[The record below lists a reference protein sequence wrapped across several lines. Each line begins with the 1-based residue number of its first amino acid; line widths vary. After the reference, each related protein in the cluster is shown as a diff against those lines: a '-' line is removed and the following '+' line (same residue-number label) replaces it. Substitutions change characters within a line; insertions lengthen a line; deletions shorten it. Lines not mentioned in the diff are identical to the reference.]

1 MTPFRPRRLLPVLLL
16 LAAIGLTVLAAVA
29 QWQWSQQV
37 RASAARYGEAIAH
50 NAVPRLATV
59 GDRLVAEALK
69 TVPRASDGSPS
80 SLPPALLTET
90 LFHLTHPPVLI
101 DLTAAALVLPDGT
114 VGASTAGNK
123 DSQNDRPRDG
133 QREARIDLLERA
145 LSGAIVADLPDRTP
159 LLFGPSAGQSPSVLI
174 MVPLTS
180 GGRTVAVL
188 SLTAE
193 APVLRPVL
201 DGFGPAT
208 RASLFL
214 AGALLALLTA
224 AFLRFCAR
232 ARGTAGQPMACGL
245 PDPHGPRG
253 APVPIQAPSATAL
266 PGLTPPLSPW
276 EILDSQ
282 QAMQA
287 VIDGGGACLWANTAY
302 RHFLFPGTAR
312 ETDSPLSPWP
322 VLLHDHFP
330 GNAAVISRCL
340 ALAQGGKAASVELT
354 DERTTGLRFLRLELT
369 PAPVADGVPS
379 GARHH
384 LLLTDITAL
393 RQMEADLRV
402 ARDRMELEVA
412 TRTDQL
418 RDSEQRF
425 RDLAT
430 ATSDWFWESDE
441 HHRLSWF
448 SLRETTVEALN
459 PHVALGKTRVEIMAA
474 AGNPPELIASHLTV
488 LESQRPFRDLT
499 FFLFDR
505 NNRRRWIRTSGRP
518 FYSDTG
524 TFLGY
529 RGIAIEIT
537 EQEESKLRASAAENR
552 LLTAIDSISEGFLLW
567 GEDDRLVLHNRALLD
582 LLPFLADHCHPGLPY
597 TDFLRLLSAA
607 LLPETDEFTLSERS
621 ALESRWLSQHTS
633 EGYVVREL
641 AFPQERYILETG
653 RRTHDGLTVS
663 VYADFTERKAAE
675 MALSASEADLRTL
688 HRITSAPNRGLDEKL
703 AALLRFGNQRFGM
716 TTAFLMRVEGD
727 QAVFEEVMAP
737 AGSLARGMSMPL
749 AETLCQYAVE
759 TLEPIAVPDTLD
771 PFWQAQ
777 VAAACGA
784 ESENLPVP
792 VRSYIGMRVM
802 VRNTVYG
809 VLGFCADAA
818 RPRPFSAT
826 DAEIIKLMALWTG
839 AELAHWQVET
849 ELRTA
854 RDHADAA
861 NRTKSEFLANMS
873 HELRTPLNAIIGF
886 SEVMASEMFGPV
898 GSPKYKDYAGSI
910 HESGR
915 HLLDIINDI
924 LDVSKIEAGQLV
936 LAEEP
941 VDLEDLLQASLRLV
955 RERAMTGSV
964 SLSLS
969 CGSALPRLYADQRRL
984 KQVLL
989 NLLSNAI
996 KFTLP
1001 GGAVTA
1007 CVDWQREDG
1016 LSISV
1021 TDTGIGMTE
1030 AEITIALTPF
1040 RQVDSGLARRQEGTG
1055 LGLPLTKALVAL
1067 HDGILS
1073 VHSTPGTGTTVTV
1086 WFPPERLIVPAAEV
1100 SGTDAAGS
1108 VPPAAPVLGKF
1119 S

>member
-1 MTPFRPRRLLPVLLL
+1 MTLRRLWRLLPHLLL
-16 LAAIGLTVLAAVA
+16 TLATAMTVLAAIA

-37 RASAARYGEAIAH
+37 RTSVGQYGIAIAR
-50 NAVPRLATV
+50 NAVTSLAPV
-59 GDRLVAEALK
+59 GDRLVTEALK
-69 TVPRASDGSPS
+69 TIPRGSDGYPG
-80 SLPPALLTET
+80 SLPAPVLKDVLY
-90 LFHLTHPPVLI
+90 HVTHPPVLV
-101 DLTAAALVLPDGT
+101 DMTAAALLLPDGT
-114 VGASTAGNK
+114 VGAATHP
-123 DSQNDRPRDG
+123 PREG
-133 QREARIDLLERA
+133 QREPRIDLLERA
-145 LSGAIVADLPDRTP
+145 LSGEVVADLPDRRP
-159 LLFGPSAGQSPSVLI
+159 LLFAPPPDQSPSILI
-174 MVPLTS
+174 MIPLVS

-193 APVLRPVL
+193 APALLPML
-201 DGFGPAT
+201 EGLGPAT
-208 RASLFL
+208 QVSLFL
-214 AGALLALLTA
+214 TVGLTALLTA
-224 AFLRFCAR
+224 VLLRYR
-232 ARGTAGQPMACGL
+232 LRRSRIGGQDRPSLQNSGPPPHPMAEE
-245 PDPHGPRG
+245 
-253 APVPIQAPSATAL
+253 T
-266 PGLTPPLSPW
+266 TEPPPALSPW
-276 EILDSQ
+276 DLLDSPQ
-282 QAMQA
+282 TMQA
-287 VIDGGGACLWANTAY
+287 VIDGRGTCLWANTAY
-302 RHFLFPGTAR
+302 RRFLFPHPPQQDAPGQAV
-312 ETDSPLSPWP
+312 WP

-340 ALAQGGKAASVELT
+340 TLAQGGKAASVELT
-354 DERTTGLRFLRLELT
+354 DEQPGGLRYLRLEL
-369 PAPVADGVPS
+369 APLPQPDSVPDS
-379 GARHH
+379 VRFH
-384 LLLTDITAL
+384 LLLTDITPL

-412 TRTDQL
+412 SRTDQL

-448 SLRETTVEALN
+448 SLRETTADALN
-459 PHVALGKTRVEIMAA
+459 PQISLGKTRVEIMAA

-488 LESQRPFRDLT
+488 LENQRPFRDLT
-499 FFLFDR
+499 FFLFDP
-505 NNRRRWIRTSGRP
+505 NNRRRWVRTSGRP
-518 FYSDTG
+518 FYSETG

-567 GEDDRLVLHNRALLD
+567 GEDDRLILHNRALTD
-582 LLPFLADHCHPGLPY
+582 LLPFLKDHCYPGLPY
-597 TDFLRLLSAA
+597 TGFLRLLSAA
-607 LLPETDEFTLSERS
+607 LLPDTDEFSLSERA
-621 ALESRWLSQHTS
+621 ALESHWLSQHTS

-641 AFPQERYILETG
+641 AFPHGRYILETG

-663 VYADFTERKAAE
+663 VYADFTERKDAE

-727 QAVFEEVMAP
+727 QAIFEEVMAP
-737 AGSLARGMSMPL
+737 AGSLARGMASPL
-749 AETLCQYAVE
+749 ADTLCQYAVE
-759 TLEPIAVPDTLD
+759 TLEPIAVSDTLD

-777 VAAACGA
+777 VATTCA
-784 ESENLPVP
+784 SPSDSLPIS

-809 VLGFCADAA
+809 VLGFCADAP

-839 AELAHWQVET
+839 AELAHWHVET

-898 GSPKYKDYAGSI
+898 GNPKYRDYAGNI

-936 LAEEP
+936 LTEEA
-941 VDLEDLLQASLRLV
+941 VDLNDLLQASLRLV

-964 SLSLS
+964 SLSTPG
-969 CGSALPRLYADQRRL
+969 GSGLPHLWADQRRL

-989 NLLSNAI
+989 NLLSNAV

-1001 GGAVTA
+1001 GGSVT
-1007 CVDWQREDG
+1007 VSIDWQAEDG

-1030 AEITIALTPF
+1030 DEITIALTPF

-1055 LGLPLTKALVAL
+1055 LGLPLTKALVTL
-1067 HDGILS
+1067 HDGVLS
-1073 VHSTPGTGTTVTV
+1073 VHSTPGAGTTVTV
-1086 WFPPERLIVPAAEV
+1086 WFPPARLIAPGRPDATD
-1100 SGTDAAGS
+1100 GTSPMAGGL
-1108 VPPAAPVLGKF
+1108 PPPIALGKF